1 MKNQDSNIE
10 FAADLGQAQVR
21 LSPELVRIAQKRADG
36 VHMLRDEVAR
46 LMVESLIL
54 EMDPELEVLI
64 DESASMSQSDNLA
77 AALGVSDIVINGHR
91 LDVRALAEDGT
102 VSINRA
108 LIGSQ
113 YLSLG
118 TLVVSLAS
126 LSEGKVV
133 AFLGA
138 GLWMKAEE
146 SEKAKPNQAEARL
159 HLSVDCRSDFDFAAT
174 LKNFIAK
181 PVVKLPST
189 SRLQDVKGD
198 VDLLLN
204 NPDKLISARRKQIFS
219 YLCSNWNEDTLALVE
234 SIKLAHSL
242 SSLDMMLRDA
252 ARWNNIVEKLT
263 DKLAGQF
270 DKVSRAEIRKQV
282 LACGEAY
289 GAQFRSPAFSKMLLT
304 NLVAGQ
310 AAGKKSKLFAA
321 LVEKI
326 MGGAGSLDAVRELV
340 LNKTAVELA
349 HQIKCERNLKK
360 FSGFVAASAEEI
372 GMAFQKLALQPAYAT
387 HSSGDSGVES
397 INEALTLLEI
407 GEMAEAL
414 ASIDM
419 VSLG

>member
-21 LSPELVRIAQKRADG
+21 LSPELVRIAQKRACG

-54 EMDPELEVLI
+54 EMDPELEVLL

-118 TLVVSLAS
+118 TIVVSLAS

-146 SEKAKPNQAEARL
+146 TEKAKPNQAEARL

-174 LKNFIAK
+174 LKNFLAK

-204 NPDKLISARRKQIFS
+204 NPEKLISARRKQIFS
-219 YLCSNWNEDTLALVE
+219 YLCSNWNEDTLSLVE

-263 DKLAGQF
+263 DKLAAQF

-282 LACGEAY
+282 LA
-289 GAQFRSPAFSKMLLT
+289 
-304 NLVAGQ
+304 
-310 AAGKKSKLFAA
+310 
-321 LVEKI
+321 
-326 MGGAGSLDAVRELV
+326 
-340 LNKTAVELA
+340 
-349 HQIKCERNLKK
+349 
-360 FSGFVAASAEEI
+360 
-372 GMAFQKLALQPAYAT
+372 
-387 HSSGDSGVES
+387 
-397 INEALTLLEI
+397 
-407 GEMAEAL
+407 
-414 ASIDM
+414 
-419 VSLG
+419 